1 MYKLRHHTLDE
12 MKAARDIY
20 NTCKRRVKRMQQQ
33 YKAKDA
39 TSVSDAA
46 MKTAES
52 FKQADALIAKH
63 TVSKVPPPST
73 VTAPSSTD
81 ISKPVMKPAPR
92 KSVKPAVKP
101 APQSQLANVST
112 TSATSTT
119 PMVAAAAAA
128 SDGDMRDFQKVAARK
143 YIDSLEKYCKAE
155 DLTADELE
163 DALNAQALSHQANI
177 IATHPTFRPWLSDIH
192 LANILASQRRSTSQ
206 CECLISNMLSC
217 THT

>member
-20 NTCKRRVKRMQQQ
+20 NACKRRDKRMQQQ

-81 ISKPVMKPAPR
+81 ISKPVMKPAPQ

-101 APQSQLANVST
+101 APPSQLANVST

-119 PMVAAAAAA
+119 PMAAAAAAAAA
-128 SDGDMRDFQKVAARK
+128 SQGDMIGTFKR
-143 YIDSLEKYCKAE
+143 SLHVST
-155 DLTADELE
+155 LT
-163 DALNAQALSHQANI
+163 
-177 IATHPTFRPWLSDIH
+177 P
-192 LANILASQRRSTSQ
+192 
-206 CECLISNMLSC
+206 
-217 THT
+217 